1 MKKLALVL
9 SFVAAV
15 AALGAPSARAEI
27 GTVDQVPAATL
38 LLPNFEVDYLNPN
51 AASTTITINNASATA
66 TLAHVTLWTDEAI
79 PTFTFDVYLT
89 GYDVQQVNLNSL
101 FATGNLP
108 VTADAG
114 SDPTETISPQGDLS
128 QDINFPATGIP
139 TCDGTYSS
147 PALTQA
153 ELKHVRAAHSGKRSA
168 ILGGCAGAQYGDNLA
183 RGYVTIDLANDCTPL
198 NPASAGYFA
207 GPAGNSNLLWG
218 DYTVTDPTNNFEW
231 GGSLV
236 HIESCGGPIAV
247 GNGAGLCPFAPGD
260 YTFYGRYVA
269 FTAADQREPL
279 ATNFAVRY
287 ANGGPDSADTDFTV
301 WRDTKLPPTGANGK
315 HNCKKDPSWFPLA
328 QTDVVAFD
336 HQENPVDLCFLTDNV
351 SPPIGGPQTC
361 LPLATQRASIA
372 DGTTLGA
379 SLDVPFSS
387 GWLFLNLNHVVAGDP
402 LPGLAQ
408 AWVEVAQTSQGRF
421 AAGFHALPLDN
432 AASVNAGGVILI
444 P

>member
-15 AALGAPSARAEI
+15 GALCAPGARAEI

-38 LLPNFEVDYLNPN
+38 LLPNFEVDYQNPN

-66 TLAHVTLWTDEAI
+66 AVAHVTLWTDEAI

-101 FATGNLP
+101 FATGALP
-108 VTADAG
+108 ITADAP
-114 SDPTETISPQGDLS
+114 SDPTDTISHKGALS

-168 ILGGCAGAQYGDNLA
+168 LLGGCAGAQYGDNVA
-183 RGYVTIDLANDCTPL
+183 RGYVTIDVATDCTLL

-207 GPAGNSNLLWG
+207 GNAGSFNVLWG
-218 DYTVTDPTNNFEW
+218 DYTVTDPVNNFEW

-236 HIESCGGPIAV
+236 HIESCSAPVV
-247 GNGAGLCPFAPGD
+247 GNGAGYCPFAPGD

-269 FTAADQREPL
+269 FTAADQREPI
-279 ATNFAVRY
+279 ATTFAVRY
-287 ANGGPDSADTDFTV
+287 ANGGPDSDDTDFTV
-301 WRDTKLPPTGANGK
+301 WRDTKLAPTGANGK

-328 QTDVVAFD
+328 QSDVVAFD
-336 HQENPVDLCFLTDNV
+336 HEENPVDLCFLTDNV

-361 LPLATQRASIA
+361 FPLATQRASIA
-372 DGTTLGA
+372 DGTALGTP
-379 SLDVPFSS
+379 LDVPFAS
-387 GWLFLNLNHVVAGDP
+387 GWLFLNLNHVVAGDL
-402 LPGLAQ
+402 LPGVAQ
-408 AWVEVAQTSQGRF
+408 AWVEIAQTSQGRF
-421 AAGFHALPLDN
+421 ATGHAALPLDN
-432 AASVNAGGVILI
+432 ATQTIPGGVLFI

>member
-1 MKKLALVL
+1 MKKLALIL
-9 SFVAAV
+9 TFAAV
-15 AALGAPSARAEI
+15 AALGAPGARAEI
-27 GTVDQVPAATL
+27 GTVDQVPASTL
-38 LLPNFEVDYLNPN
+38 LLPYFEVDYQNPN
-51 AASTTITINNASATA
+51 APGTTITINNAVAA
-66 TLAHVTLWTDEAI
+66 AQVAHVTLWTDEAI

-89 GYDVQQVNLNSL
+89 GYDAQQVNLNSI
-101 FATGNLP
+101 FATGTLP
-108 VTADAG
+108 ITADPGA
-114 SDPTETISPQGDLS
+114 DPTDTISPKGDLS
-128 QDINFPATGIP
+128 QDLNFPGTTPA
-139 TCDGTYSS
+139 CDGTYSS

-168 ILGGCAGAQYGDNLA
+168 ILGGCAGAQYGDNVA
-183 RGYVTIDLANDCTPL
+183 RGYVTVDVVTECSLL

-207 GPAGNSNLLWG
+207 GNAAAANVLWG
-218 DYTVTDPTNNFEW
+218 DYTVTDQTNNFEW

-236 HIESCGGPIAV
+236 HIESCSAPAV

-269 FTAADQREPL
+269 FTAADQREPI
-279 ATNFAVRY
+279 ATTFAVRY
-287 ANGGPDSADTDFTV
+287 ANGGPDSTDTDFTV
-301 WRDTKLPPTGANGK
+301 WRDTKLAPTGANGK